1 VANRKAAIESIIEAG
16 PVATCVRALMI
27 DRIMWTGSASE
38 LSRLCAEHARADIL
52 SSIPWAKNPRALA
65 GRLRRAQT
73 FLRTLGIEI
82 TFRTGAAAEV
92 VRLIRRR
99 ELTMVA
105 TVALF
110 VEYEAVL
117 TRPEHLARAEITAA
131 EAEIALDVL
140 AAVVEPVESHFLWR
154 PRLRDADDDMVLEA
168 AANGRAAMQSRPS
181 TPAISLASRASLGS
195 QSSLP
200 QKS

>member
-1 VANRKAAIESIIEAG
+1 VLIAAFRS
-16 PVATCVRALMI
+16 
-27 DRIMWTGSASE
+27 
-38 LSRLCAEHARADIL
+38 
-52 SSIPWAKNPRALA
+52 
-65 GRLRRAQT
+65 
-73 FLRTLGIEI
+73 
-82 TFRTGAAAEV
+82 RTGAAAEV

-168 AANGRAAMQSRPS
+168 AANGRA
-181 TPAISLASRASLGS
+181 
-195 QSSLP
+195 
-200 QKS
+200 

>member
-1 VANRKAAIESIIEAG
+1 MLTVLTQKPPFISENRDEIEVAGSGYQSLPNIWWHSHIARDMRLVLDTNVIIAAFRS
-16 PVATCVRALMI
+16 
-27 DRIMWTGSASE
+27 
-38 LSRLCAEHARADIL
+38 
-52 SSIPWAKNPRALA
+52 
-65 GRLRRAQT
+65 
-73 FLRTLGIEI
+73 
-82 TFRTGAAAEV
+82 RTGAAAEV

-140 AAVVEPVESHFLWR
+140 AAVVEPVETHFLWR

-168 AANGRAAMQSRPS
+168 AANGRADAIATFNAGIASEFGIAVL
-181 TPAISLASRASLGS
+181 TPAEILRRL
-195 QSSLP
+195 
-200 QKS
+200 

>member
-1 VANRKAAIESIIEAG
+1 MRLVLDTNVLIAAFRS
-16 PVATCVRALMI
+16 
-27 DRIMWTGSASE
+27 
-38 LSRLCAEHARADIL
+38 
-52 SSIPWAKNPRALA
+52 
-65 GRLRRAQT
+65 
-73 FLRTLGIEI
+73 
-82 TFRTGAAAEV
+82 RTGAAAEV

-110 VEYEAVL
+110 VEYEAFL

-140 AAVVEPVESHFLWR
+140 AAVAEPVESHFLWR

-168 AANGRAAMQSRPS
+168 AANGRPMQ
-181 TPAISLASRASLGS
+181 
-195 QSSLP
+195 
-200 QKS
+200 